1 VEDSKKEE
9 KINQVIICFLLVL
22 CLLTLSVLFSLGILI
37 SSFNADSGT
46 PPKQRTYGSV
56 REQIKNEQL
65 IQ

>member
-1 VEDSKKEE
+1 MKNGKKKE
-9 KINQVIICFLLVL
+9 KINQVIVCLLLAL

-46 PPKQRTYGSV
+46 PKQRAYGSV

-65 IQ
+65 VQ